1 MHCGVPTLSHSFLA
15 PVPLKLDLVWLPGD
29 SGRLPRRE
37 QREGL
42 PSRNAET
49 GDPKLTLPGSQSVAR
64 RREERILTLASLS
77 FKPSPG
83 WGPGA
88 QTHADPAVKAT
99 AAFPSLTRPDSQT
112 GARRRDVETPHP
124 RPFILQAVARGGGQ
138 GGQTNVDPTGR
149 NLCCFPEQR
158 PREGLLTM
166 QDARFRRHIRPTG
179 VHGSSLADRH
189 VPRVLPKVDA

>member
-15 PVPLKLDLVWLPGD
+15 PVPLKLDLVWLPG
-29 SGRLPRRE
+29 GLRE
-37 QREGL
+37 APTERAAGAQLQGL

-112 GARRRDVETPHP
+112 GARRRDEETPHP
-124 RPFILQAVARGGGQ
+124 RPFILQAVARGGARGDN
-138 GGQTNVDPTGR
+138 QTRIRREETSAAFPSRDRGKVCSQCKT
-149 NLCCFPEQR
+149 CCFGVTSVR
-158 PREGLLTM
+158 REFTA
-166 QDARFRRHIRPTG
+166 AR
-179 VHGSSLADRH
+179 
-189 VPRVLPKVDA
+189 

>member
-37 QREGL
+37 QRERSSKGL
-42 PSRNAET
+42 SSRNAET
-49 GDPKLTLPGSQSVAR
+49 GDPRLTLPGSQSVAR

-112 GARRRDVETPHP
+112 GARRRDEENPHP
-124 RPFILQAVARGGGQ
+124 RPFILQAVARGGARGDK
-138 GGQTNVDPTGR
+138 QTWIRREETSAA
-149 NLCCFPEQR
+149 FPSRDRGKVCSQCKTR
-158 PREGLLTM
+158 GFGVTSVRREFTA
-166 QDARFRRHIRPTG
+166 AR
-179 VHGSSLADRH
+179 
-189 VPRVLPKVDA
+189 

>member
-112 GARRRDVETPHP
+112 GARRRDEETPHP
-124 RPFILQAVARGGGQ
+124 RPFILQAVARGGARGDN
-138 GGQTNVDPTGR
+138 QTRIRREETSAA
-149 NLCCFPEQR
+149 FPSRDRGKVCSQCKTR
-158 PREGLLTM
+158 GFGVTSVRREFTA
-166 QDARFRRHIRPTG
+166 AR
-179 VHGSSLADRH
+179 
-189 VPRVLPKVDA
+189 